1 MIFRNI
7 NMDRDYK
14 GGYLLVDDIVEGN
27 EPIPI
32 EILKSISPTKGKT
45 ISGTLGTFNI
55 KDFEG
60 ITGRLKDV

>member
-14 GGYLLVDDIVEGN
+14 GGYLFVDDIVEEN
-27 EPIPI
+27 ELIPM
-32 EILKSISPTKGKT
+32 EILKSISPTKRKT
-45 ISGTLGTFNI
+45 ISGTLGTFSI

-60 ITGRLKDV
+60 IAGRLKDV